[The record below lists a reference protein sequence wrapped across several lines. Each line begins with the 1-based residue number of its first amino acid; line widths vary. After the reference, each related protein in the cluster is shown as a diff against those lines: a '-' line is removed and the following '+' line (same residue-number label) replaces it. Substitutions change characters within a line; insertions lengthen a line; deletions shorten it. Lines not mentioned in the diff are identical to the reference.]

1 MSVPY
6 PPNGPVSRSQEEDH
20 LIELA
25 SRFVLDHLDGEP
37 EWEAVEDYLMA
48 RHGKVKAAAN
58 RAVLLAE
65 LDLEWNGAIQYDQTC
80 FRRPGRP
87 TDAAPAPLA
96 EVAEAVWRL
105 GWPRPDGRRSRS
117 IHDCFIELGGRYRH
131 CDVYWAMH
139 EVLKGSRLRC
149 VRKWWMLLADVEQV
163 LADPTLNVAQ
173 RDELVRELEADLCQ
187 AYVSSLSH
195 QVRREYPLD
204 SRFAD
209 IFDEKRRLI
218 VEGKIL
224 TDDLVVL
231 GGAVQ
236 AMHYRML
243 ANRETDR
250 IDQVAVLLPRKPSDL
265 ARATLRQNDLDVGF
279 IWQVGDGFHEE
290 LA

>member
-6 PPNGPVSRSQEEDH
+6 PLNGPVSYSQDEEH
-20 LIELA
+20 LIGLA
-25 SRFVLDHLDGEP
+25 VRFILEHLDDSP
-37 EWEAVEDYLMA
+37 VWDDVERHLMTH
-48 RHGKVKAAAN
+48 HGKSKAEAS
-58 RAVLLAE
+58 RAVLIAE
-65 LDLEWNGAIQYDQTC
+65 LDLEWQGTIHYDETV
-80 FRRPGRP
+80 FRQPGLP
-87 TDAAPAPLA
+87 ADIAPAALQ
-96 EVAEAVWRL
+96 EVAEAVWGL

-149 VRKWWMLLADVEQV
+149 VRRWWMLLADAGDV
-163 LADPTLNVAQ
+163 LADPTLTVGK
-173 RDELVRELEADLCQ
+173 RDELERVLEADLRD
-187 AYVSSLSH
+187 AYANWLPHWV
-195 QVRREYPLD
+195 QREYLLD

-209 IFDEKRRLI
+209 IFDTKRRLI
-218 VEGKIL
+218 VEARIS

-231 GGAVQ
+231 GAVTQ

-250 IDQVAVLLPRKPSDL
+250 IDGVAVLLPREPSDL
-265 ARATLRQNDLDVGF
+265 ARATLRQNDLKVGF
-279 IWQVGDGFHEE
+279 IWRDGSSFNEE